1 MDFLGTVNFEVSV
14 KAFAYLLSLH
24 FGVWKLQRL
33 PSEAEFMPIVDAGI
47 P

>member
-1 MDFLGTVNFEVSV
+1 MDFLGTVNFDVSV
-14 KAFAYLLSLH
+14 EVVASLLSLH

-33 PSEAEFMPIVDAGI
+33 PSEVEFMPIVDAGI